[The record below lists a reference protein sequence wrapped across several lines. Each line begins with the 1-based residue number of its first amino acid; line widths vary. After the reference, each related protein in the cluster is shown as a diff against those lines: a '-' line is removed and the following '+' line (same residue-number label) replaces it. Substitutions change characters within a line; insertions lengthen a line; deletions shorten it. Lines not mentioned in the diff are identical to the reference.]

1 MVEQREG
8 DNKDNKGGNTPIVTQ
23 PHPSQQRIG
32 QSVASES
39 VFRVLVI
46 DERTEDRASLRMALQ
61 AGGFVLEEATD
72 AEHGLKLAKSFK
84 PDCVVVGDV
93 LPDASGREVLELLRQ
108 PDGTLPCAVVML
120 AEVGSANVVSAAMRA
135 GALDY
140 LVKDRLDANTL
151 RRAIGSAVRH
161 FRLIEAQRTAERRNA
176 QFAAI
181 VAASD
186 NAIISTDAD
195 FVIRT
200 WNAGAERLFGY
211 SETEAREHTLTEL
224 VVPEAYEAEN
234 AALYAILING
244 RATRTETLRRHKDGH
259 LVPVE
264 INTSPILDQ
273 SGAVTGIT
281 IIYRDIS
288 ERRRAEEARRALA
301 ESEVR
306 FRATFQ
312 NAAVGI
318 SHFTADGKVLRFNE
332 VMPRILG
339 WSADE
344 LISKSFQEVT
354 HPDDLAV
361 ELAQLEQLRDGK
373 IDSYSL
379 DKRYRRKDGT
389 FVWTHRTV
397 SCVRESDG
405 SVDYFVSVLEDIS
418 ARKCAEEQVQLL
430 AREANHRV
438 KNLLGLVQAIARQTA
453 DASSEAFV
461 VRFAERI
468 QALAASQDLLD
479 RNQQRG
485 ADLEGLVHAQIAF
498 FADLIGSRIAV
509 GGPRLHLN
517 AAAAQ
522 AIGLTLHELAT
533 NAGKYGALS
542 TDEGRVDVSWQS
554 EGDAL
559 IINWTE
565 SDGPPVQPPKR
576 RGFGSTVID
585 SMAKLAT
592 GGEVQLD
599 YATSGLV
606 WRLRCPAA
614 NALEKPT

>member
-1 MVEQREG
+1 
-8 DNKDNKGGNTPIVTQ
+8 
-23 PHPSQQRIG
+23 
-32 QSVASES
+32 
-39 VFRVLVI
+39 
-46 DERTEDRASLRMALQ
+46 MALQ

-72 AEHGLKLAKSFK
+72 AEHGLKLAKSSK
-84 PDCVVVGDV
+84 PDCIVVGDV
-93 LPDASGREVLELLRQ
+93 LPDARGREVLELLRQ

-186 NAIISTDAD
+186 NAIVSTDAD

-211 SETEAREHTLTEL
+211 SETEARQHTLTEL

-234 AALYAILING
+234 AALYATLING
-244 RATRTETLRRHKDGH
+244 RGARTETLRRHKDGH

-273 SGAVTGIT
+273 SSAVTGIT

-318 SHFTADGKVLRFNE
+318 AHFTADGKVLRFNE

-339 WSADE
+339 WPADE
-344 LISKSFQEVT
+344 LISKPFQEVT

-397 SCVRESDG
+397 SCVRKSDG
-405 SVDYFVSVLEDIS
+405 SIDYFVSVLEDIS

-430 AREANHRV
+430 VGEANHRV

-461 VRFAERI
+461 GRFAERI

-479 RNQQRG
+479 RNHQRG

-509 GGPRLHLN
+509 GGPKLHLN

-554 EGDAL
+554 EGDAF
-559 IINWTE
+559 IMSWTE

-599 YATSGLV
+599 YATSGLA
-606 WRLRCPAA
+606 WRLRCLAA
-614 NALEKPT
+614 NALEKPA